1 MDNFFGSLLSI
12 IFWLFILNFLGE
24 ILLGISLRNILVRL
38 GQLFWY
44 RVVNH
49 KERKKNV
56 RRAKKAARTKLR
68 ISTSKVFHVNST
80 DGRTRIVQA
89 KTEKEAM
96 KIASKNMAVEE
107 DDLVAEEV
115 YGEVLR
121 K

>member
-1 MDNFFGSLLSI
+1 MDNFFGGVLNL
-12 IFWLFILNFLGE
+12 IFWLFIINLFGE
-24 ILLGISLRNILVRL
+24 LFLGISLLSLARKLGYLV
-38 GQLFWY
+38 WY
-44 RVVNH
+44 RVFNH
-49 KERKKNV
+49 KERTRNV

-68 ISTSKVFHVNST
+68 VSTGKVYHVNSL

-96 KIASKNMAVEE
+96 KIAAKNMAVEE